1 MAVLFITEYAEAV
14 IFNGQ
19 IIPAGV
25 EPALAY
31 QTIAIGAGSV
41 QAAAALDAKTKFV
54 RLHTDAICHF
64 KVGTNPTAVT
74 TESRMPDEGTEFFG
88 VSQLP
93 GGTKIAVIA
102 GV

>member
-1 MAVLFITEYAEAV
+1 MAVLFITEYSRAAYYL
-14 IFNGQ
+14 GQ
-19 IIPAGV
+19 IIPAGE

-31 QTIAIGAGSV
+31 QTVAIGAGSV
-41 QAAAALDAKTKFV
+41 QSAALNPDTLFV

-74 TESRMPDEGTEFFG
+74 TESRMADEATEFFA
-88 VSQLP
+88 VAKLP